1 MHLLVQK
8 LSIIAGDSRLTDTLL
23 FGIIVRMFES
33 RPVRRVDVAHQ
44 RVVAASQELTGIY
57 PAALSGDELLDLLD
71 RLEAD
76 TRRRTAVAGRL
87 IAELH
92 ARGTAGELGYSS
104 NAVLLSERLRIGRRE
119 AAGRV
124 RLAADLAPRRAMSGE
139 QLEPRFPLVAWAL
152 ADGKISPG
160 TRRSSAP
167 PSTDSRT
174 EWSSISRT
182 WSPMSNQPCSNT
194 PNPRPGTVGRA
205 GPPGDRLPEP
215 RRRARHRP
223 RPGPAPRRHPGDA
236 PGWVGPAHRNPHQ
249 PGGRRVDDRARHT
262 QLPMPTETEPDRRT
276 PGQRRHDAL

>member
-1 MHLLVQK
+1 VQE
-8 LSIIAGDSRLTDTLL
+8 LSIIAGDSRLTDALL

-33 RPVRRVDVAHQ
+33 GPARPVDVVVQ
-44 RVVAASQELTGIY
+44 QVVAASQELTGID

-76 TRRRTAVAGRL
+76 ARRRAAVTCRL

-104 NAVLLSERLRIGRRE
+104 TAVLLSERLRIGRRE

-139 QLEPRFPLVAWAL
+139 QLEPRFPLVASAL

-167 PSTDSRT
+167 PSTDCPI
-174 EWSSISRT
+174 EWPPT
-182 WSPMSNQPCSNT
+182 SPTSWPRSNQPCSNT
-194 PNPRPGTVGRA
+194 PKPSTRNSWPCWPA
-205 GPPGDRLPEP
+205 G
-215 RRRARHRP
+215 
-223 RPGPAPRRHPGDA
+223 
-236 PGWVGPAHRNPHQ
+236 
-249 PGGRRVDDRARHT
+249 
-262 QLPMPTETEPDRRT
+262 
-276 PGQRRHDAL
+276 